1 MRSLSYYI
9 EIIEATK
16 KDYRIENYMFLEKES
31 ICTRLDG
38 RSFHKLFENSCMKYL
53 WLKRGQKYL
62 KPLVYDIGRALF

>member
-1 MRSLSYYI
+1 
-9 EIIEATK
+9 
-16 KDYRIENYMFLEKES
+16 MFLEKES